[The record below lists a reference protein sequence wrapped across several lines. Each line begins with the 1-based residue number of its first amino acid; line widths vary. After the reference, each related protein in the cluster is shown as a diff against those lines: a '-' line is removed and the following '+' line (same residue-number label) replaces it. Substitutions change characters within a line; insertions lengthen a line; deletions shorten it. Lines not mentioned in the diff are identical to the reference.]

1 MREESKTTT
10 KDGVFIHDISIR
22 YGEQVIPLDALDT
35 DEVLAKSRMGLS
47 GSISGKLPSG
57 AYVGL
62 RHDYRAFKMASESTK
77 GIEISRGR
85 FRTDL
90 RLHNG
95 INKLFLRV
103 VDADGAILDEKSF
116 ELMYKGSFRE
126 WNETIFIAFFLAIL
140 IRSLVLQ
147 AFWIPTGSMEPTL
160 LGEKKDPFTG
170 KKVRS
175 GDRILVSRFAYEADF
190 SLDGRIPFL
199 PRVWLCSPRRG
210 DIVVF
215 KFPDPNPKNPPKDFI
230 KRCIGLPGDI
240 IKIRDGVVSVNG
252 VALKEPY
259 IAAPPVEDFGPVV
272 VPKDSIFCM
281 GDNRNNSW
289 DSRFWGKMP
298 LKNLKGKAVFAYFPI
313 NRIHAIRSHPHP
325 KLEHSAPERYPVVHN

>member
-1 MREESKTTT
+1 MQEETKTNTQ
-10 KDGVFIHDISIR
+10 DGLYIHDISIR
-22 YGEQVIPLDALDT
+22 YGDQVIPIEVLDT
-35 DEVLAKSRMGLS
+35 DEVLAKAKIGLS
-47 GSISGKLPSG
+47 GSVSGKLSKDVFVRLTHR
-57 AYVGL
+57 YKS
-62 RHDYRAFKMASESTK
+62 FIKMNET
-77 GIEISRGR
+77 IREVEITRGR

-95 INKLFLRV
+95 VNNLFLQV
-103 VDADGAILDEKSF
+103 VDADDLVLDEKYF
-116 ELMYKGSFRE
+116 TLQYKGSFRE

-160 LGEKKDPFTG
+160 LGVKKDPFTG

-175 GDRILVSRFAYEADF
+175 GDRILVSRFAYEADL

-199 PRVWLCSPRRG
+199 PRIWLSSPRRG

-215 KFPDPNPKNPPKDFI
+215 RFPDPNPKNPPKDFI

-240 IKIRDGVVSVNG
+240 IKIENGVVSVNG
-252 VALKEPY
+252 IALKEPY
-259 IAAPPVEDFGPVV
+259 IKAPPIGDFSTV

-289 DSRFWGKMP
+289 DSRYWGKMP
-298 LKNLKGKAVFAYFPI
+298 LKNLKGQAVFAYLPL
-313 NRIHAIRSHPHP
+313 NRIHAIRSYPHP
-325 KLEHSAPERYPVVHN
+325 ELEHNAPVRYPIVHN